1 MATSTPTITIIGC
14 GTPTPTPDRFG
25 SAYVVDV
32 GGEKLLFD
40 CGPATTFKLAKVG
53 ISPAEIDSVFFTHHH
68 FDHDADFPAFVLS
81 RWDQLV
87 PADRP
92 LRVYG
97 PPPTAG
103 FVEGILDPDR
113 GLFAHDWLARV
124 HHPLS
129 QVTYRGRGGRLPRA
143 RPMVEA
149 RDIGPEFE
157 LRGSAWRVSAARA
170 EHVQPHLESLAY
182 RLDTPAGSI
191 VVAGDTRPCDP
202 VTDLAR
208 DADIL
213 LMMCWEADEVVAD
226 SDLALGTCSIK
237 GAAETAAAA
246 NVRQLV
252 MVHIGE
258 RLTRPEMLDRRER
271 EARAAFAGPIVWGRE
286 LTQVPWP

>member
-1 MATSTPTITIIGC
+1 MSFPTITIIGC

-68 FDHDADFPAFVLS
+68 FDHDADLPTFILS

-92 LRVYG
+92 LRIFG
-97 PPPTAG
+97 PPPTTRFAN
-103 FVEGILDPDR
+103 GIVDADN

-129 QVTYRGRGGRLPRA
+129 QVTYRARGGRLPRA
-143 RPMVEA
+143 KPRIAA
-149 RDIGPEFE
+149 RDIGAGFV
-157 LRGSAWRVSAARA
+157 LQGSSWRLTAARA
-170 EHVQPHLESLAY
+170 EHVQPFLESLAY
-182 RLDTPAGSI
+182 RLDTAAGS
-191 VVAGDTRPCDP
+191 VVIAGDSRPCDS
-202 VTDLAR
+202 VTGLAR
-208 DADIL
+208 GADIL
-213 LMMCWEADEVVAD
+213 LMMCWESAERVDGT
-226 SDLALGTCSIK
+226 DLALGTCSIR

-258 RLTRPEMLDRRER
+258 RLTRPELRESRELEAR
-271 EARAAFAGPIVWGRE
+271 EAWDGRIVWGEE
-286 LTQVPWP
+286 LMQVPWP